1 MELCMALSKKTCRI
15 KTLKMRG
22 ILLTT
27 LETKVLQYVI
37 MKNTSIMTMDFS
49 GCIDENLSNFEIFLK
64 KIDEFSKIRF
74 LTLDNMEP
82 SMTNSIKAFG
92 AALGRNK
99 EIEVLNMRGN
109 RIKVSQY
116 CSFWEELIPNK
127 SLKKLNVSK
136 TDLSDRVVGA
146 LSTFLES

>member
-1 MELCMALSKKTCRI
+1 
-15 KTLKMRG
+15 
-22 ILLTT
+22 
-27 LETKVLQYVI
+27 
-37 MKNTSIMTMDFS
+37 
-49 GCIDENLSNFEIFLK
+49 
-64 KIDEFSKIRF
+64 
-74 LTLDNMEP
+74 
-82 SMTNSIKAFG
+82 
-92 AALGRNK
+92 
-99 EIEVLNMRGN
+99 MRGN

>member
-1 MELCMALSKKTCRI
+1 
-15 KTLKMRG
+15 MRG